1 LVKLAGATRASA
13 LCSAKIT
20 REFASISTKEVA
32 LIFGTGGKIDLAF
45 TGSAKVKSAD
55 KVTSKYLNNAEAS
68 NPSGIDQLLIN
79 ELP

>member
-20 REFASISTKEVA
+20 WEFASINTKEVA

-45 TGSAKVKSAD
+45 TMSAKIKSVD
-55 KVTSKYLNNAEAS
+55 KVTSKYLNKAGVS
-68 NPSGIDQLLIN
+68 NLSGIDQ
-79 ELP
+79 